1 MKINILLYDTMTA
14 LDAVGPHESLG
25 RMPGTEVTLVAE
37 RAGPVRTDLGIALVA
52 QSSLADAPEADI
64 VLVPGG
70 FEPPIAAGP
79 IHEWLRAA
87 DATSAYTT
95 SVCVG
100 SLVLAAAG
108 LLTGRRATSHWM
120 ALDRLAGFGAVP
132 VAERVVVDG
141 KYATAAGVSAGIDL
155 GLELIARTAGPEMA
169 MTVQL
174 GIEYDPAPPFDCGSP
189 AKAPEPIVNVLR
201 EHRELVVNV

>member
-14 LDAVGPHESLG
+14 LDAVGPHEALG
-25 RMPGTEVTLVAE
+25 RMPGTDVTLVAE
-37 RAGPVRTDLGIALVA
+37 RAGPVRTDLGVALVA

-70 FEPPIAAGP
+70 FEPPVAAGP

-108 LLTGRRATSHWM
+108 LLRGRRATSHWM
-120 ALDRLAGFGAVP
+120 TLDTLAEFGAVP

-174 GIEYDPAPPFDCGSP
+174 GIEYDPAPPFDSGSP
-189 AKAPEPIVNVLR
+189 ATAPEPIVNFLR
-201 EHRELVVNV
+201 EHRELIVKL